1 MRVLYAQQQEH
12 ACFGKLQGS
21 AIQKTAHITDAQCV
35 SVELQEDAE
44 RRNRMEK
51 KLKWIED
58 EEARVKEF
66 LEATG
71 GAITEN
77 MTYYLQKAGYFIAP
91 AAKTHHG
98 AYIGGLYAHSKQ
110 VAMELSEITIRMGL
124 KWQRPQSPIIVGFL
138 HDVCKTKEY
147 SIIVDD
153 EMEAGYRIEYNKE
166 RPFPGHG
173 EASALMVQQYIL
185 QSGEIILTEE
195 ELMCIRY
202 HMGAFTDKSEWE
214 FYSRAV
220 KKYPNVLWTQ
230 TADMIA
236 SQIKGV

>member
-1 MRVLYAQQQEH
+1 
-12 ACFGKLQGS
+12 
-21 AIQKTAHITDAQCV
+21 
-35 SVELQEDAE
+35 
-44 RRNRMEK
+44 MEK
-51 KLKWIED
+51 KLSWIED
-58 EEARVKEF
+58 EEARMKEF
-66 LEATG
+66 LEAAG
-71 GAITEN
+71 EAVTEHLAH
-77 MTYYLQKAGYFIAP
+77 YLQKAGYFMAP

-98 AYIGGLYAHSKQ
+98 ACIGGLYAHSKQ

-138 HDVCKTKEY
+138 HDICKTKEY

-153 EMEAGYRIEYNKE
+153 ELEAGYRIEYNKE

-173 EASALMVQQYIL
+173 EASALMVQQYML
-185 QSGEIILTEE
+185 QSGEMILTEE

-236 SQIKGV
+236 SQVKGI